1 MSRGDGG
8 LPSLSVTRQLLRLA
22 SVAIAIGL
30 LPVTGSVALASPAAD
45 AVETAAAVGVGPA
58 GGPATVGLPGDYVV
72 LAQDA
77 QRATSA
83 ASEVGVSPTTV
94 FTRALTGFA
103 ARLTAEQL
111 ARLKELPGIL
121 GVEEDRRIDPLE
133 PRAARLPGLTEA
145 TQENPPNWGLDRI
158 DQRDLPLDGRYTT
171 GATGRG
177 VTVYV
182 VDTGVDV
189 THPAF
194 GGRAS
199 WGTTTIDGTNTDCD
213 GHGTVVGGIAAS
225 RDHGVAKDAQVRAV
239 KVLDCSGSGTLSS
252 LLSGLD
258 WVLQNHR
265 SGPAVA
271 VMSWSYG
278 PSDAL
283 LNAVTNLVNDG
294 VFVASS
300 AGNSGANDCGVAPRA
315 ASGVLVVAN
324 STIDDRRNSSS
335 STGPC
340 VSLYAP
346 GTSIVAPTPGGR
358 TASYTGTSMAAPF
371 AAGVAALYKQTY
383 GDAPSATIKQWMVDN
398 AVPGKIAG
406 GDTGGTPNLLLNT
419 AGL

>member
-1 MSRGDGG
+1 M
-8 LPSLSVTRQLLRLA
+8 TRQLLRLVC
-22 SVAIAIGL
+22 VAIAVGL
-30 LPVTGSVALASPAAD
+30 LPVTGSVALASPADAAGAALAAD
-45 AVETAAAVGVGPA
+45 PASGAPAATAV
-58 GGPATVGLPGDYVV
+58 PGAYVV
-72 LAQDA
+72 LARDA
-77 QRATSA
+77 QRATDA

-103 ARLTAEQL
+103 ARLTADQL
-111 ARLKELPGIL
+111 TRLEALPGIL

-133 PRAARLPGLTEA
+133 PRPAQVPGLTEA

-171 GATGRG
+171 RATGQG

-189 THPAF
+189 THPGF

-199 WGTTTIDGTNTDCD
+199 WGTNTIDDNDTDCD

-225 RDHGVAKDAQVRAV
+225 RDHGVAKDARVRAV
-239 KVLDCSGSGTLSS
+239 KVLDCNGSGTLSS
-252 LLSGLD
+252 LLAGID
-258 WVLQNHR
+258 WVLQNHKG
-265 SGPAVA
+265 GPAVA

-283 LNAVTNLVNDG
+283 LSAVTKLVNDG

-315 ASGVLVVAN
+315 AAGVLVVAN

-346 GTSIVAPTPGGR
+346 GTSIVATTPGGR

-383 GDAPSATIKQWMVDN
+383 GDAPSATVKQWIVDH
-398 AVPGKIAG
+398 ATPGKIAG
-406 GDTGGTPNLLLNT
+406 GDEGGTPNLLLNT

>member
-1 MSRGDGG
+1 M
-8 LPSLSVTRQLLRLA
+8 TRQLLRLA

-45 AVETAAAVGVGPA
+45 TVEAGTAVTIGPA
-58 GGPATVGLPGDYVV
+58 ATGLPGDYVV
-72 LAQDA
+72 LARDA
-77 QRATSA
+77 QRATDA
-83 ASEVGVSPTTV
+83 ATELGVSPTTV

-103 ARLTAEQL
+103 ARLSAEQL

-121 GVEEDRRIDPLE
+121 GVEEDRRFDPLG
-133 PRAARLPGLTEA
+133 PRAARQPGLTEA
-145 TQENPPNWGLDRI
+145 VQENPPNWGLDRI

-171 GATGRG
+171 RATGQG

-189 THPAF
+189 THPDF

-199 WGTTTIDGTNTDCD
+199 WGTNTIDGTDTDCD

-225 RDHGVAKDAQVRAV
+225 RGYGVAKDAQVRAV
-239 KVLDCSGSGTLSS
+239 KVLDCNGSGTLSS

-265 SGPAVA
+265 TGPAVA

-283 LNAVTNLVNDG
+283 LSAVTNLVDDG

-300 AGNSGANDCGVAPRA
+300 AGNSGADDCGVAPRA
-315 ASGVLVVAN
+315 AAGVLVVAN

-346 GTSIVAPTPGGR
+346 GTSIVATTPGGR

-383 GDAPSATIKQWMVDN
+383 GDAPSATIKKWMLDN

>member
-1 MSRGDGG
+1 M
-8 LPSLSVTRQLLRLA
+8 TRQLLRLVC
-22 SVAIAIGL
+22 VAIAVGL
-30 LPVTGSVALASPAAD
+30 LPVTGSVALASPGGHTTDTAGPAVSAD
-45 AVETAAAVGVGPA
+45 LFAGAPAAA
-58 GGPATVGLPGDYVV
+58 GLPGDYVV
-72 LAQDA
+72 LARDS
-77 QRATSA
+77 QRATDA
-83 ASEVGVSPTTV
+83 AAQVGVAPNTV

-103 ARLTAEQL
+103 ARLTADQL
-111 ARLKELPGIL
+111 ARLRGLPGIL
-121 GVEEDRRIDPLE
+121 GIEEDRRIDPLG
-133 PRAARLPGLTEA
+133 PRTGRLPGLTEA

-158 DQRDLPLDGRYTT
+158 DQRGLPLDERYTT
-171 GATGRG
+171 RATGRG

-189 THPAF
+189 THPQF

-199 WGTTTIDGTNTDCD
+199 WGTNTIDDTDTDCD

-225 RDHGVAKDAQVRAV
+225 RDYGVAKDAQVRAV
-239 KVLDCSGSGTLSS
+239 KVLDCQGSGTLSS

-265 SGPAVA
+265 AGPAVA

-283 LNAVTNLVNDG
+283 LSAVTNLVDDG

-300 AGNSGANDCGVAPRA
+300 AGNSGANDCAAAPRA
-315 ASGVLVVAN
+315 APEVLVVAN

-346 GTSIVAPTPGGR
+346 GTSIVATTPGGR

-383 GDAPSATIKQWMVDN
+383 GDAPSSTIKKWLVDN
-398 AVPGKIAG
+398 AVPGTIAG
-406 GDTGGTPNLLLNT
+406 GETGGTPNLLLNT